1 MSMMNLKAGKMN
13 KYTNEYLIE
22 EVQRLAKRI
31 GRTPRAKD
39 FKHYNTAS
47 SRFGSWK
54 NFIEAAGLPA
64 HKARKTKT
72 IYSRYELAKAAQEQA
87 LVLRRAPSSNEFK
100 YTHIVYEY
108 FSSWDEFIKF
118 TRLKPKE
125 RILKNKKEYSPEEL
139 VTVVR
144 VIEAN
149 LGRIPK
155 VYEVPHG
162 VSTAIR
168 KQYGGWKSFLYR
180 EGFTEKAPTAN
191 KNIYK
196 KKTLEN

>member
-1 MSMMNLKAGKMN
+1 MSMMNLKVGKM
-13 KYTNEYLIE
+13 KRYSNEYLIE
-22 EVQRLAKRI
+22 EIQLLAKRL
-31 GRTPRAKD
+31 GHTPRAKD

-64 HKARKTKT
+64 HKARKTKS
-72 IYSRYELAKAAQEQA
+72 INSRYELAKAAQEQA
-87 LVLRRAPSSNEFK
+87 MTLRRAPSSYEFK

-118 TRLKPKE
+118 TGLKPKE
-125 RILKNKKEYSPEEL
+125 RILKNKKEYAPEEL

-144 VIEAN
+144 VVEAD

-155 VYEVPHG
+155 CHEVPYG
-162 VSTAIR
+162 IYTAVR
-168 KQYGGWKSFLYR
+168 KQYGGWKSFLFK
-180 EGFTEKAPTAN
+180 EGFSEKAPTIN
-191 KNIYK
+191 NNIHK